1 MHAIIKRLL
10 IHFIP
15 SKKKQQGGR
24 MCVPL
29 SGTCINNDELES
41 TIIHVFILILS
52 TLSITLKIH
61 STSTI
66 ADPTIVRSFWYN
78 ACSVVAR
85 LFFGIWVLF
94 LPMPFILYALYTF
107 DYNDAV
113 KKVVN
118 KWTRGNFIT
127 RMILLKRS
135 STMIEDGR
143 KNLVCVMQH
152 MIFCLL
158 HFLFWGTIM
167 FAIANTKDPPIN
179 RLPGS
184 RTIGYAFS
192 LILICAVSMATLK
205 NENAENIHGNIF
217 SLSGFSI
224 YTKISFALKLL
235 ADGFGQNTNTF
246 LSGIYACIYSL
257 VVMCPFSGLSL
268 FFSQYIFYIYHFLI
282 LLKVLMT
289 TDGHTTLA
297 TEIERQTTLDSSN
310 RTKLDAAI
318 SKKNSG
324 GIYSTFYSIETNYI
338 ENLNKII
345 YFKTINIENDDT
357 NLNIYNSFEG
367 KWKKEE
373 QAINYKNEPE
383 EPINI
388 IIFDSDYR
396 RDVKWEPK
404 QQTKNPPILHE
415 NGEIITN
422 IYKRSGHYFKGTVNI
437 KNTNDIINN
446 KVDNIKTKHW
456 RKKSKKD
463 TDPEMNKKTPVDIIY
478 KSNGEI
484 ICHKQR
490 TSTVWIF
497 NQEEK
502 GISNVSEVYV
512 KSIGGFF
519 SKKKY
524 YIYKP
529 TNSKYYKLFG
539 DTNIDLIY
547 DNENLFTEGTW
558 KNKHNQT
565 ILKTKIEHIDMD
577 PKPSVDTG
585 GSVKSTGGTLP
596 PPTDPPPGVI
606 NEIMNAENKP
616 LILKVLCICWML
628 LGIAYMLSICY
639 KAPYGLSTTILFLYY
654 YNGLALLAF
663 ICLKT
668 MIYDAS
674 ITTGIQHQLQATGI
688 QPQLQATGIQPPLQ
702 GVTPSGTSNSSRQ
715 LDNITTRIKN
725 KLPGVTHAGTRF
737 VDRARATKKQYK
749 KQYNAHVHTTR
760 QAIAAVDAATAAA
773 NNAEIRFETSSKEA
787 IT

>member
-585 GSVKSTGGTLP
+585 GSVKSTGGTPLHITTGIQHQLQNKLQGVTQAGTRFVDRARATKKQYNDHVHTTRQAIATIDAATAAAANPPHLP
-596 PPTDPPPGVI
+596 ADPPSGVI

-674 ITTGIQHQLQATGI
+674 
-688 QPQLQATGIQPPLQ
+688 
-702 GVTPSGTSNSSRQ
+702 
-715 LDNITTRIKN
+715 
-725 KLPGVTHAGTRF
+725 
-737 VDRARATKKQYK
+737 
-749 KQYNAHVHTTR
+749 
-760 QAIAAVDAATAAA
+760 
-773 NNAEIRFETSSKEA
+773 NAETRSKTSSKEA
-787 IT
+787 IP